1 MPVVVLRTRV
11 DVGHEAGEAAFRAQ
25 QDARVSAERA
35 LVIAQNTIRDLQTK
49 LAHMEM
55 AHDETRAALRRVAL
69 QAEAL
74 ERDLVG
80 QTDARKKAENRLSR
94 EVVCRQA
101 AEQRLR
107 VVLGAAEPARSP
119 PGKQPRGKDFP
130 ISHGAAARP
139 ATAKVRAR
147 AIAFPDDQEPVD
159 WWSKHEKK

>member
-130 ISHGAAARP
+130 ILHGAAARP